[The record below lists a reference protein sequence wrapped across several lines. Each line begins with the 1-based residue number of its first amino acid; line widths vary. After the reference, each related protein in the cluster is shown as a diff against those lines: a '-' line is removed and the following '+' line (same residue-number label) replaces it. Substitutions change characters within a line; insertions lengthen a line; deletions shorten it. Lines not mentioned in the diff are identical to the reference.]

1 MYMFHNVGCEVVELW
16 QVSCKYKSLFNLIF
30 DRKNEWRLELM
41 NKNVR
46 LSQFSTNISI
56 YQLHVLMIY
65 RYCKSIKIFEYLWI
79 YLQFMKL
86 GLQSKTNNNSK
97 CYILWCSF
105 SNSIATVL
113 LHNIFIF
120 LMFKFKK
127 RKIWNISLYNFYK
140 KILKLDLSDL
150 WIKLFLRVIHLV
162 KFVIFSTLI
171 SLLSTLSDD
180 IKYRNST
187 KLDLSASA
195 K

>member
-97 CYILWCSF
+97 CYILCCSF

-120 LMFKFKK
+120 LMFKFKIRREK
-127 RKIWNISLYNFYK
+127 FEIFRFIIFTTKFWSWIYRIYGSSYSFELYIWLN
-140 KILKLDLSDL
+140 LSS
-150 WIKLFLRVIHLV
+150 FLRWYL
-162 KFVIFSTLI
+162 FWAL
-171 SLLSTLSDD
+171 
-180 IKYRNST
+180 YRMT
-187 KLDLSASA
+187 
-195 K
+195 